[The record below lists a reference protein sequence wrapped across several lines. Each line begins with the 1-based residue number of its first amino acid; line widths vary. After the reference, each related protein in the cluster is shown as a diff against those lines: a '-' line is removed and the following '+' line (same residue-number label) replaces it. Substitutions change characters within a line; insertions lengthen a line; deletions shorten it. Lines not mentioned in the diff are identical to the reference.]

1 MKIQNTY
8 PFILLLMIIIS
19 FSSILAIVWS
29 LLLSANSIPF
39 LLLLII
45 AIFIFV
51 CVYISNNKINI
62 DDIDKNT
69 CVLSSFVIW
78 LMLIVMGA
86 IPFYILFPEEN
97 IKDIFFLT
105 ASLVSTNGAWSN
117 IEIIDSSSFLIW
129 QSILQWLGGLCTI
142 VVASFFVEMVLSK
155 KNISKDYFSIENF
168 RIIFFLYSSITIFF
182 IFIFTLLL
190 NDLNEAIQISM
201 ALISTSN
208 AFTSTGDIMIEFNNL
223 TKLFMIFTMIIGS
236 LSINLHYKSFSHGFL
251 NYIKNKNIRIMFI
264 LMLIF
269 TLILSIYSFNYIKM
283 PFIDKFIN
291 ICFLIISFITT
302 TGLIPEKLFSYGLLS
317 NLIILLALLTLVG
330 GSVSSTSGGMKASR
344 IIYIFKY
351 IYIELFRLVNPRK
364 IMASEKIN
372 NIDETSQIFLFCIL
386 YLISIPLFASI
397 LSIFDLRFED
407 SFMVII
413 ATITN
418 SGIGILEISN
428 LTYYPNSFFEI
439 ILLSI
444 VMLFG
449 RIEIFLTMILISGL
463 FWKKI

>member
-19 FSSILAIVWS
+19 FSSIMAIVWS

-69 CVLSSFVIW
+69 CVLSSFIIW

-86 IPFYILFPEEN
+86 IPIYILFPVEN

-105 ASLVSTNGAWSN
+105 ASLVSTNGAWLN
-117 IEIIDSSSFLIW
+117 FVIIDSSSFLIW

-168 RIIFFLYSSITIFF
+168 RIIFFLYSSLTIIF
-182 IFIFTLLL
+182 ILIFTLLL
-190 NDLNEAIQISM
+190 NDLSEAIQISM

-208 AFTSTGDIMIEFNNL
+208 AFTSTGDITIEFNNL
-223 TKLFMIFTMIIGS
+223 TKLFMVFTMIIGS

-251 NYIKNKNIRIMFI
+251 NYIKNKNIRITFI

-302 TGLIPEKLFSYGLLS
+302 TGLIPERLYSYGLLG
-317 NLIILLALLTLVG
+317 NVIILLALLTLVG

-407 SFMVII
+407 SFMII
-413 ATITN
+413 VATITN
-418 SGIGILEISN
+418 SGIGILEIAN
-428 LTYYPNSFFEI
+428 LKYYPNSFFEI

>member
-8 PFILLLMIIIS
+8 PFILLLMIVIS
-19 FSSILAIVWS
+19 FSSIMAILWS
-29 LLLSANSIPF
+29 LLLGANSIPF

-45 AIFIFV
+45 ATFIFV
-51 CVYISNNKINI
+51 CVYISSNKNNIE
-62 DDIDKNT
+62 DIDKST
-69 CVLSSFVIW
+69 CVLSTFVIW
-78 LMLIVMGA
+78 LMLIIMGA
-86 IPFYILFPEEN
+86 IPFYILFPGEN

-105 ASLVSTNGAWSN
+105 ASLVTTNGIWSN

-142 VVASFFVEMVLSK
+142 VVGSFFVEIVLSK

-168 RIIFFLYSSITIFF
+168 RIIFFLYSFITIFL
-182 IFIFTLLL
+182 IFIFSLLL
-190 NDLNEAIQISM
+190 NNFNEAIQISM

-208 AFTSTGDIMIEFNNL
+208 AFNSSGDITIEFNNL
-223 TKLFMIFTMIIGS
+223 TKLFMIFSMIIGS

-251 NYIKNKNIRIMFI
+251 NYVKNKNIKIAFI
-264 LMLIF
+264 LMLIL

-283 PFIDKFIN
+283 SFFDKFIN

-317 NLIILLALLTLVG
+317 NVIIFLAILTLVG
-330 GSVSSTSGGMKASR
+330 GSISSTSGGMKASR

-386 YLISIPLFASI
+386 YIISIPLLASI
-397 LSIFDLRFED
+397 LSIFDLSFED
-407 SFMVII
+407 SFLVTIS
-413 ATITN
+413 TITN
-418 SGIGILEISN
+418 SGIGIIEIAN
-428 LTYYPNSFFEI
+428 LNYYPNSIFEI
-439 ILLSI
+439 ILLAI
-444 VMLFG
+444 VMLLG
-449 RIEIFLTMILISGL
+449 RIEVFLSMLLISGI

>member
-1 MKIQNTY
+1 
-8 PFILLLMIIIS
+8 MIMIS

-29 LLLSANSIPF
+29 LLLSTNSIPF

-86 IPFYILFPEEN
+86 IPFYILFPGEN

-117 IEIIDSSSFLIW
+117 IEIIDSSSFMIW

-155 KNISKDYFSIENF
+155 KNITKDYFSIENF

-182 IFIFTLLL
+182 IFIYTLLL

-208 AFTSTGDIMIEFNNL
+208 AFTSTGNITIEFNNL
-223 TKLFMIFTMIIGS
+223 TKLFMVFTMIIGS

-251 NYIKNKNIRIMFI
+251 NYIKNKNIRITFI

-302 TGLIPEKLFSYGLLS
+302 TGLVPEKLLSYGLLS
-317 NLIILLALLTLVG
+317 NVIILLALLTLVG

-418 SGIGILEISN
+418 SGIGILEIAN

>member
-1 MKIQNTY
+1 
-8 PFILLLMIIIS
+8 MIMIS

-29 LLLSANSIPF
+29 LLLSTNSIPF

-86 IPFYILFPEEN
+86 IPFYILFPGEN

-117 IEIIDSSSFLIW
+117 IEIIDSSSFMIW

-168 RIIFFLYSSITIFF
+168 RIIFFLYSFITIFF
-182 IFIFTLLL
+182 IFIYTLLL

-208 AFTSTGDIMIEFNNL
+208 AFTSTGNITIEFNNL
-223 TKLFMIFTMIIGS
+223 TKLFMVFTMIIGS

-251 NYIKNKNIRIMFI
+251 NYIKNKNIRITFI

-302 TGLIPEKLFSYGLLS
+302 TGLIPERLFSYGLLG
-317 NLIILLALLTLVG
+317 NVIILLALLTLVG

-364 IMASEKIN
+364 IMAREKIN

-418 SGIGILEISN
+418 SGIGILEIAN

>member
-1 MKIQNTY
+1 
-8 PFILLLMIIIS
+8 MIMIS

-29 LLLSANSIPF
+29 LLLSTNSIPF

-62 DDIDKNT
+62 DDIDKKT

-86 IPFYILFPEEN
+86 IPFYILFPGDN

-117 IEIIDSSSFLIW
+117 IEIIDSSSFMIW

-142 VVASFFVEMVLSK
+142 VIGSFFVEMVLSK
-155 KNISKDYFSIENF
+155 KNITKDYFSIENF

-182 IFIFTLLL
+182 IFIYTLLL

-208 AFTSTGDIMIEFNNL
+208 AFTSTGNITIEFNNL
-223 TKLFMIFTMIIGS
+223 TKLFMVFTMIIGS
-236 LSINLHYKSFSHGFL
+236 LSINLHYKSFSHGFF

-302 TGLIPEKLFSYGLLS
+302 TGLVPEKLLSYGLLS
-317 NLIILLALLTLVG
+317 NVIILLALLTLVG

-418 SGIGILEISN
+418 SGIGILEIAN

>member
-1 MKIQNTY
+1 
-8 PFILLLMIIIS
+8 MIMIS

-29 LLLSANSIPF
+29 LLLSTNSIPF

-86 IPFYILFPEEN
+86 IPFYILFPGEN

-117 IEIIDSSSFLIW
+117 IEIIDSSSFMIW

-182 IFIFTLLL
+182 IFIYTLLL

-208 AFTSTGDIMIEFNNL
+208 AFTSTGNITIEFNNL
-223 TKLFMIFTMIIGS
+223 TKLFMVFTMIIGS

-251 NYIKNKNIRIMFI
+251 NYIKNKNIRITFI

-302 TGLIPEKLFSYGLLS
+302 TGLVPEKLLSYGLLS
-317 NLIILLALLTLVG
+317 NVIILLALLTLVG

-418 SGIGILEISN
+418 SGIGILEIAN

-449 RIEIFLTMILISGL
+449 RIEIFLSMILISGL

>member
-19 FSSILAIVWS
+19 FSSIMAIVWS

-69 CVLSSFVIW
+69 CVLSSFLIW

-86 IPFYILFPEEN
+86 IPFYILFPGEN

-105 ASLVSTNGAWSN
+105 ASLVSTNGVWSN

-168 RIIFFLYSSITIFF
+168 RIIFFLYSFITIFF
-182 IFIFTLLL
+182 IFIYTLLL

-208 AFTSTGDIMIEFNNL
+208 AFTSTGDITIEFNNL
-223 TKLFMIFTMIIGS
+223 TKLFMIFAMIIGS

-251 NYIKNKNIRIMFI
+251 NYIKNKNIRITFI

-302 TGLIPEKLFSYGLLS
+302 TGLVPEKLLSYGLLS
-317 NLIILLALLTLVG
+317 NVIILLALLTLVG

-386 YLISIPLFASI
+386 YLTSIPLFASI

-418 SGIGILEISN
+418 SGIGILEIAN

-449 RIEIFLTMILISGL
+449 RIEIFLTMLLISGL

>member
-19 FSSILAIVWS
+19 FSSIMAIVWS

-62 DDIDKNT
+62 DDIDKKT

-86 IPFYILFPEEN
+86 IPFYILFPGEN

-105 ASLVSTNGAWSN
+105 ASLVSTNGAWLN
-117 IEIIDSSSFLIW
+117 FVIIDSSSFLIW

-182 IFIFTLLL
+182 IFIYTLLL

-208 AFTSTGDIMIEFNNL
+208 AFTSNGNITIEFNNL
-223 TKLFMIFTMIIGS
+223 TKLFMVFTMIIGS

-251 NYIKNKNIRIMFI
+251 NYIKNKNIRITFI

-302 TGLIPEKLFSYGLLS
+302 TGLVPEKLLSYGLLS
-317 NLIILLALLTLVG
+317 NVIILLALLTLVG

-407 SFMVII
+407 SFMII
-413 ATITN
+413 VATITN
-418 SGIGILEISN
+418 SGIGILEIAN

-449 RIEIFLTMILISGL
+449 RIEIFLSMILISGL

>member
-1 MKIQNTY
+1 
-8 PFILLLMIIIS
+8 MIIIS
-19 FSSILAIVWS
+19 FSSIMAIAWS
-29 LLLSANSIPF
+29 LLLGANSIPF

-51 CVYISNNKINI
+51 SVYISNNKINI
-62 DDIDKNT
+62 EDIDKNT
-69 CVLSSFVIW
+69 CVLSAFLIW
-78 LMLIVMGA
+78 IILLLMSS

-97 IKDIFFLT
+97 IKDIYFIT
-105 ASLVSTNGAWSN
+105 ASLITTNGIWSN
-117 IEIIDSSSFLIW
+117 IEVTDRSSFLIW

-142 VVASFFVEMVLSK
+142 VVGSFFVEIVLSK

-168 RIIFFLYSSITIFF
+168 RIIFFLYLSITIIL
-182 IFIFTLLL
+182 IFIFRLLL

-208 AFTSTGDIMIEFNNL
+208 AFSSSGDITIEFNNL
-223 TKLFMIFTMIIGS
+223 TKLFMVFSMIIGS

-251 NYIKNKNIRIMFI
+251 NYIRNKNIKITLIF
-264 LMLIF
+264 MLIF
-269 TLILSIYSFNYIKM
+269 ILTLSTFSFSYIKM

-317 NLIILLALLTLVG
+317 NVIILLALLTLVG

-418 SGIGILEISN
+418 SGIGILEIAN

>member
-19 FSSILAIVWS
+19 FSSIMAIVWS

-69 CVLSSFVIW
+69 CVLSSFLIW

-86 IPFYILFPEEN
+86 IPLYILFPGEN

-105 ASLVSTNGAWSN
+105 VSLVSTNGVWSN

-142 VVASFFVEMVLSK
+142 VVASFFVEVVLSK

-168 RIIFFLYSSITIFF
+168 RIIFFLYSFITIFF
-182 IFIFTLLL
+182 IFIYTLLL

-208 AFTSTGDIMIEFNNL
+208 AFTSTGDITIEFNNL
-223 TKLFMIFTMIIGS
+223 TKLFMIFAMIIGS

-251 NYIKNKNIRIMFI
+251 NYIKNKNIRITFI

-302 TGLIPEKLFSYGLLS
+302 TGLVPEKLLSYGLLS
-317 NLIILLALLTLVG
+317 NVIILLALLTLVG

-418 SGIGILEISN
+418 SGIGILEIAN

>member
-1 MKIQNTY
+1 
-8 PFILLLMIIIS
+8 MIMIS

-29 LLLSANSIPF
+29 LLLSTNSIPF

-117 IEIIDSSSFLIW
+117 IEIIDSSSFMIW

-155 KNISKDYFSIENF
+155 KNISKDYFSLENF
-168 RIIFFLYSSITIFF
+168 RIIFFLYSSLTIIF
-182 IFIFTLLL
+182 ILIFTLLL
-190 NDLNEAIQISM
+190 NDLSEAIQISM

-208 AFTSTGDIMIEFNNL
+208 AFTSTGDITIEFNNL
-223 TKLFMIFTMIIGS
+223 TKLFMIFSMVIGS

-251 NYIKNKNIRIMFI
+251 NYIKNKNIKITFI
-264 LMLIF
+264 LMLIL

-283 PFIDKFIN
+283 SFFDKFIN

-302 TGLIPEKLFSYGLLS
+302 TGLVPEKLLSYGLLS
-317 NLIILLALLTLVG
+317 NIIILLALLTLVG
-330 GSVSSTSGGMKASR
+330 GAVSSTSGGMKASR

-364 IMASEKIN
+364 IKANENIN

-418 SGIGILEISN
+418 SGIGILEIAN

-449 RIEIFLTMILISGL
+449 RIEIFLSMILISGL

>member
-1 MKIQNTY
+1 
-8 PFILLLMIIIS
+8 MIMIS

-29 LLLSANSIPF
+29 LLLSTNSIPF

-86 IPFYILFPEEN
+86 IPFYILFPGEN

-117 IEIIDSSSFLIW
+117 IEIIDSSSFMIW

-168 RIIFFLYSSITIFF
+168 RIIFFLYSFITIFF
-182 IFIFTLLL
+182 IFIYTLLL

-208 AFTSTGDIMIEFNNL
+208 AFTSTGDITIEFNNL
-223 TKLFMIFTMIIGS
+223 TKLFMVFTMIIGS

-251 NYIKNKNIRIMFI
+251 NYIKNKNIRITFI

-302 TGLIPEKLFSYGLLS
+302 TGLIPEKLFSYGLL
-317 NLIILLALLTLVG
+317 NNVIILLALLTLVG

-418 SGIGILEISN
+418 SGIGILEIAN

-449 RIEIFLTMILISGL
+449 RIEIFLSMILISGL

>member
-19 FSSILAIVWS
+19 FSSIMAIVWS
-29 LLLSANSIPF
+29 LLLGANAIPF
-39 LLLLII
+39 ILLLII

-62 DDIDKNT
+62 EDIDKNT
-69 CVLSSFVIW
+69 CVLSTFIIW
-78 LMLIVMGA
+78 LILIVMGA
-86 IPFYILFPEEN
+86 IPFYILFPDEK

-105 ASLVSTNGAWSN
+105 SSLVSTNGIWSN
-117 IEIIDSSSFLIW
+117 IEVSDISSFLIW

-142 VVASFFVEMVLSK
+142 VVGSFFVEMVLSK
-155 KNISKDYFSIENF
+155 KNISKDYFSIENLK
-168 RIIFFLYSSITIFF
+168 IIFFLYFSITIIF
-182 IFIFTLLL
+182 IFIFSFLL
-190 NDLNEAIQISM
+190 NDLNDAVQLSM

-208 AFTSTGDIMIEFNNL
+208 AFTSRGDIIIEFNNL
-223 TKLFMIFTMIIGS
+223 TKLFMIFSMIIGS

-251 NYIKNKNIRIMFI
+251 NYIKNKNIRITFI

-269 TLILSIYSFNYIKM
+269 TLILSFYSFNYIKM

-302 TGLIPEKLFSYGLLS
+302 TGLIPEKLYSYGLLS
-317 NLIILLALLTLVG
+317 NVIILLAMLTLVG

-364 IMASEKIN
+364 IMASENIN

-386 YLISIPLFASI
+386 YLISIPLLASI

-407 SFMVII
+407 SFLVII
-413 ATITN
+413 STITN
-418 SGIGILEISN
+418 SGIGILEIAN
-428 LTYYPNSFFEI
+428 LNYYPDSFFEV

-444 VMLFG
+444 VMLLG
-449 RIEIFLTMILISGL
+449 RIEIFLTMILISGI

>member
-1 MKIQNTY
+1 
-8 PFILLLMIIIS
+8 MIMIS

-29 LLLSANSIPF
+29 LLLSTNSIPF

-86 IPFYILFPEEN
+86 IPFYILFPGEN

-117 IEIIDSSSFLIW
+117 IEIIDSSSFMIW

-182 IFIFTLLL
+182 IFIYTLLL

-208 AFTSTGDIMIEFNNL
+208 AFTSTGNITIEFNNL
-223 TKLFMIFTMIIGS
+223 TKLFMVFTMIIGS

-251 NYIKNKNIRIMFI
+251 NYIKNKNIRITFI

-269 TLILSIYSFNYIKM
+269 TLILSIYSFNYI
-283 PFIDKFIN
+283 
-291 ICFLIISFITT
+291 
-302 TGLIPEKLFSYGLLS
+302 
-317 NLIILLALLTLVG
+317 
-330 GSVSSTSGGMKASR
+330 R
-344 IIYIFKY
+344 
-351 IYIELFRLVNPRK
+351 
-364 IMASEKIN
+364 
-372 NIDETSQIFLFCIL
+372 
-386 YLISIPLFASI
+386 
-397 LSIFDLRFED
+397 
-407 SFMVII
+407 
-413 ATITN
+413 
-418 SGIGILEISN
+418 
-428 LTYYPNSFFEI
+428 
-439 ILLSI
+439 
-444 VMLFG
+444 
-449 RIEIFLTMILISGL
+449 
-463 FWKKI
+463 

>member
-8 PFILLLMIIIS
+8 PFILLLMIMIS

-29 LLLSANSIPF
+29 LLLSTNSIPF

-86 IPFYILFPEEN
+86 IPFYILFPGEN

-117 IEIIDSSSFLIW
+117 IEIIDSSSFMIW

-182 IFIFTLLL
+182 IFIYTLLL

-208 AFTSTGDIMIEFNNL
+208 AFTSTGNITIEFNNL
-223 TKLFMIFTMIIGS
+223 TKLFMVFTMIIGS

-251 NYIKNKNIRIMFI
+251 NYIKNKNIRITFI

-302 TGLIPEKLFSYGLLS
+302 TGLVPEKLLSYGLLS
-317 NLIILLALLTLVG
+317 NVIILLALLTLVG

-418 SGIGILEISN
+418 SGIGILEIAN

>member
-1 MKIQNTY
+1 
-8 PFILLLMIIIS
+8 MIMIS

-29 LLLSANSIPF
+29 LLLSTNSIPF

-86 IPFYILFPEEN
+86 IPFYILFPGEN

-117 IEIIDSSSFLIW
+117 IEIIDSSSFMIW

-168 RIIFFLYSSITIFF
+168 RIIFFLYSSITIIF
-182 IFIFTLLL
+182 IFIYTLLL
-190 NDLNEAIQISM
+190 NDLNKAIQISM

-208 AFTSTGDIMIEFNNL
+208 AFTSTGNITIEFNNL
-223 TKLFMIFTMIIGS
+223 TKLFMVFTMIIGS
-236 LSINLHYKSFSHGFL
+236 LSINLHYKSFSHGFF

-302 TGLIPEKLFSYGLLS
+302 TGLVPEKLLSYGLLS
-317 NLIILLALLTLVG
+317 NVIILLALLTLVG

-418 SGIGILEISN
+418 SGIGILEIAN

>member
-1 MKIQNTY
+1 
-8 PFILLLMIIIS
+8 MIMIS

-29 LLLSANSIPF
+29 LLLSTNSIPF

-86 IPFYILFPEEN
+86 IPFYILFPGEN

-117 IEIIDSSSFLIW
+117 IEIIDSSSFMIW

-182 IFIFTLLL
+182 IFIYTLLL

-208 AFTSTGDIMIEFNNL
+208 AFTSTGNITIEFNNL
-223 TKLFMIFTMIIGS
+223 TKLFMVFTMIIGS

-251 NYIKNKNIRIMFI
+251 NYIKNKNIRITFI

-302 TGLIPEKLFSYGLLS
+302 TGLVPEKLLSYGLLS
-317 NLIILLALLTLVG
+317 NVIILLALLTLVG

-418 SGIGILEISN
+418 SGIGILEIAN

>member
-1 MKIQNTY
+1 
-8 PFILLLMIIIS
+8 MIMIS

-29 LLLSANSIPF
+29 LLLSTNSIPF

-86 IPFYILFPEEN
+86 IPFYILFPGEN

-182 IFIFTLLL
+182 IFIYTLLL

-208 AFTSTGDIMIEFNNL
+208 AFTSTGNITIEFNNL
-223 TKLFMIFTMIIGS
+223 TKLFMVFTMIIGS

-251 NYIKNKNIRIMFI
+251 NYIKNKNIRITFI

-302 TGLIPEKLFSYGLLS
+302 TGLVPEKLLSYGLLS
-317 NLIILLALLTLVG
+317 NVIILLALLTLVG

-418 SGIGILEISN
+418 SGIGILEIAN

>member
-1 MKIQNTY
+1 
-8 PFILLLMIIIS
+8 MIMIS

-29 LLLSANSIPF
+29 LLLSTNSIPF

-86 IPFYILFPEEN
+86 IPFYILFPGEN
-97 IKDIFFLT
+97 IKNIFFLT
-105 ASLVSTNGAWSN
+105 ASLVSTNGAWLN
-117 IEIIDSSSFLIW
+117 FVIIDSSSFLIW

-155 KNISKDYFSIENF
+155 KNIPKDYFSIENF

-182 IFIFTLLL
+182 IFIYTLLL

-208 AFTSTGDIMIEFNNL
+208 AFTSTGNITIEFNNL
-223 TKLFMIFTMIIGS
+223 TKLFMVFTMIIGS

-251 NYIKNKNIRIMFI
+251 NYIKNKNIRITFI

-302 TGLIPEKLFSYGLLS
+302 TGLVPEKLLSYGLLS
-317 NLIILLALLTLVG
+317 NVIILLALLTLVG

-418 SGIGILEISN
+418 SGIGILEIAN

>member
-1 MKIQNTY
+1 
-8 PFILLLMIIIS
+8 MIMIS

-29 LLLSANSIPF
+29 LLLSTNSIPF

-86 IPFYILFPEEN
+86 IPFYILFPGEN

-117 IEIIDSSSFLIW
+117 IEIIDSSSFMIW

-168 RIIFFLYSSITIFF
+168 RIIFFLYSFITIFF
-182 IFIFTLLL
+182 IFIYTLLL

-208 AFTSTGDIMIEFNNL
+208 AFTSTGNITIEFNNL
-223 TKLFMIFTMIIGS
+223 TKLFMVFTMIIGS

-251 NYIKNKNIRIMFI
+251 NYIKNKNIRITFI

-302 TGLIPEKLFSYGLLS
+302 TGLIPERLFSYGLLG
-317 NLIILLALLTLVG
+317 NVIILLALLTLVG

-407 SFMVII
+407 SFMII
-413 ATITN
+413 VATITN
-418 SGIGILEISN
+418 SGIGILEIAN

-449 RIEIFLTMILISGL
+449 RIEIFLSMILISGL

>member
-19 FSSILAIVWS
+19 FSSIMAIVWS

-51 CVYISNNKINI
+51 CLYISKNKINI
-62 DDIDKNT
+62 DDIDKKT

-86 IPFYILFPEEN
+86 IPFYILFPGVN

-117 IEIIDSSSFLIW
+117 IVIIDSSSFLIW

-168 RIIFFLYSSITIFF
+168 RIIFFLYSSITIIF
-182 IFIFTLLL
+182 IFIYTLLL
-190 NDLNEAIQISM
+190 NDLSEAIQISM

-208 AFTSTGDIMIEFNNL
+208 SFTSNGDITIEFNNL

-251 NYIKNKNIRIMFI
+251 NYIKNKNIRITFI

-302 TGLIPEKLFSYGLLS
+302 TGLIPERLFSYGLLG
-317 NLIILLALLTLVG
+317 NVIILLALLTLVG

-364 IMASEKIN
+364 IMAREKIN

-397 LSIFDLRFED
+397 LSIFNLRFED
-407 SFMVII
+407 SFMVIV

-418 SGIGILEISN
+418 SGIGILEIAN
-428 LTYYPNSFFEI
+428 ITYYPNSFFEI
-439 ILLSI
+439 ILLAI

-449 RIEIFLTMILISGL
+449 RIEIFLSMILISGL

>member
-19 FSSILAIVWS
+19 FSSIMAIVWS

-62 DDIDKNT
+62 DDIDKKT

-86 IPFYILFPEEN
+86 IPFYILFPGVN

-117 IEIIDSSSFLIW
+117 IAIIDSSSFLIW

-168 RIIFFLYSSITIFF
+168 RIIFFLYSSITIIF
-182 IFIFTLLL
+182 IFIYTLLL
-190 NDLNEAIQISM
+190 NDLSEAIQISM

-208 AFTSTGDIMIEFNNL
+208 SFTSNGDITIEFNNL

-251 NYIKNKNIRIMFI
+251 NYIKNKNIRITFI
-264 LMLIF
+264 LMLTF

-302 TGLIPEKLFSYGLLS
+302 TGLIPERLFSYGLLG
-317 NLIILLALLTLVG
+317 NVIILLALLTLVG

-364 IMASEKIN
+364 IMAREKIN

-386 YLISIPLFASI
+386 YLISIPVFASV
-397 LSIFDLRFED
+397 LSIFNLRFED
-407 SFMVII
+407 SFMVIV

-418 SGIGILEISN
+418 SGIGILEIAN

-439 ILLSI
+439 ILLAI

-449 RIEIFLTMILISGL
+449 RIEIFLSMILISGL

>member
-19 FSSILAIVWS
+19 FSSIMAMVWS
-29 LLLSANSIPF
+29 LLLGTNSIPF
-39 LLLLII
+39 LLLLIL

-62 DDIDKNT
+62 EDIDKNT
-69 CVLSSFVIW
+69 CVLSTFLIW
-78 LMLIVMGA
+78 LMLIVMSA
-86 IPFYILFPEEN
+86 IPFYILFPGEN
-97 IKDIFFLT
+97 IKDIIFLT
-105 ASLVSTNGAWSN
+105 TSLLTTNGFWSN
-117 IEIIDSSSFLIW
+117 IEITDSSSFLIW

-142 VVASFFVEMVLSK
+142 LVGSFFVEMVLSK

-168 RIIFFLYSSITIFF
+168 RIIFFLYISITIIL
-182 IFIFTLLL
+182 IFIFSLLL
-190 NDLNEAIQISM
+190 NDLNAAIQISM

-208 AFTSTGDIMIEFNNL
+208 AFTSSGDITIEFNNL
-223 TKLFMIFTMIIGS
+223 TKLFIIFSMVIGS
-236 LSINLHYKSFSHGFL
+236 LSITLHYKSFSHGFL
-251 NYIKNKNIRIMFI
+251 NYIKNKNIKIIFI
-264 LMLIF
+264 LMLIV

-302 TGLIPEKLFSYGLLS
+302 TGLIPEELFSYGLLS
-317 NLIILLALLTLVG
+317 NIIILLAMLTLVG
-330 GSVSSTSGGMKASR
+330 GSVSSTSGGMKVSR

-386 YLISIPLFASI
+386 YLISIPLLASI
-397 LSIFDLRFED
+397 LSIFDLRFEN
-407 SFMVII
+407 SFLVII
-413 ATITN
+413 STITN
-418 SGIGILEISN
+418 SGIGILEIAN
-428 LTYYPNSFFEI
+428 LNYYPNSFFEV

-444 VMLFG
+444 VMLLG
-449 RIEIFLTMILISGL
+449 RIEIFLTMILISGI

>member
-1 MKIQNTY
+1 
-8 PFILLLMIIIS
+8 MIIIS

-86 IPFYILFPEEN
+86 IPFYILFPGEN

-117 IEIIDSSSFLIW
+117 IEIIDSSSFMIW

-182 IFIFTLLL
+182 IFIYTLLL

-208 AFTSTGDIMIEFNNL
+208 AFTSNGNITIEFNNL
-223 TKLFMIFTMIIGS
+223 TKLFMVFTMIIGS

-251 NYIKNKNIRIMFI
+251 NYIKNKNIRITFI

-302 TGLIPEKLFSYGLLS
+302 TGLVPEKLLSYGLLS
-317 NLIILLALLTLVG
+317 NVIILLALLTLVG

-418 SGIGILEISN
+418 SGIGILEIAN

>member
-1 MKIQNTY
+1 
-8 PFILLLMIIIS
+8 MIMIS

-29 LLLSANSIPF
+29 LLLSTNSIPF

-86 IPFYILFPEEN
+86 IPFYILFPGDN

-117 IEIIDSSSFLIW
+117 IEIIDSSSFMIW

-168 RIIFFLYSSITIFF
+168 RIIFFLYSFITIFF
-182 IFIFTLLL
+182 IFIYTLLL

-208 AFTSTGDIMIEFNNL
+208 AFTSTGNITIEFNNL
-223 TKLFMIFTMIIGS
+223 TKLFMVFTMIIGA

-251 NYIKNKNIRIMFI
+251 NYIKNKNIRITFI

-302 TGLIPEKLFSYGLLS
+302 TGLVPEKLLSYGLLS
-317 NLIILLALLTLVG
+317 NVIILLALLTLVG
-330 GSVSSTSGGMKASR
+330 VSVSSNSGGMKASR

-418 SGIGILEISN
+418 SGIGILEIAN

>member
-1 MKIQNTY
+1 
-8 PFILLLMIIIS
+8 MIMIS

-29 LLLSANSIPF
+29 LLLSTNSIPF

-86 IPFYILFPEEN
+86 IPFYILFPGEN

-117 IEIIDSSSFLIW
+117 IEIIDSSSFMIW

-168 RIIFFLYSSITIFF
+168 RIIFFLYSSITIIF
-182 IFIFTLLL
+182 IFIYTLLL

-208 AFTSTGDIMIEFNNL
+208 AFTSTGDIMIEFNNF

-251 NYIKNKNIRIMFI
+251 NYIKNKNIRITFI

-302 TGLIPEKLFSYGLLS
+302 TGLVPEKLLSYGLLS
-317 NLIILLALLTLVG
+317 NVIILLALLTLVG

-418 SGIGILEISN
+418 SGIGILEIAN

>member
-1 MKIQNTY
+1 
-8 PFILLLMIIIS
+8 MIIIS
-19 FSSILAIVWS
+19 FSSIMAIAWS
-29 LLLSANSIPF
+29 LLLGANSIPF

-51 CVYISNNKINI
+51 SVYISNNKINI
-62 DDIDKNT
+62 EDIDKNT
-69 CVLSSFVIW
+69 CVLSAFLIW
-78 LMLIVMGA
+78 IILLLMSS

-97 IKDIFFLT
+97 IKDIYFIT
-105 ASLVSTNGAWSN
+105 ASLITTNGIWSN
-117 IEIIDSSSFLIW
+117 IEVTDRSSFLIW

-142 VVASFFVEMVLSK
+142 VVGSFFVEIVLSK

-168 RIIFFLYSSITIFF
+168 RIIFFLYLSITIIL
-182 IFIFTLLL
+182 IFIFRLLL

-208 AFTSTGDIMIEFNNL
+208 AFSSSGDITIEFNNL
-223 TKLFMIFTMIIGS
+223 TKLFMVFSMIIGS

-251 NYIKNKNIRIMFI
+251 NYIRNKNIKITLIF
-264 LMLIF
+264 MLIF
-269 TLILSIYSFNYIKM
+269 ILTLSTFSFSYIKM

-317 NLIILLALLTLVG
+317 NVIILLALLTLVG

-372 NIDETSQIFLFCIL
+372 NIDETCQIFLFCIL

-407 SFMVII
+407 SFLVILS
-413 ATITN
+413 TITN
-418 SGIGILEISN
+418 SGIGILEIAN
-428 LTYYPNSFFEI
+428 LDYYPNSFLEV
-439 ILLSI
+439 ILLTL
-444 VMLFG
+444 VMLLG
-449 RIEIFLTMILISGL
+449 RIEIFLTMILISGI

>member
-8 PFILLLMIIIS
+8 PFVLLLMIVIS
-19 FSSILAIVWS
+19 FSSIMAIIWS
-29 LLLSANSIPF
+29 LLLGANSIPF

-45 AIFIFV
+45 SIFIFV

-62 DDIDKNT
+62 EGIDKKT
-69 CVLSSFVIW
+69 CVLSTFVIW
-78 LMLIVMGA
+78 LMLIILGA
-86 IPFYILFPEEN
+86 IPFYILFPGEN

-105 ASLVSTNGAWSN
+105 ASLITTNGIWSN
-117 IEIIDSSSFLIW
+117 IEITDSSSFLIW

-142 VVASFFVEMVLSK
+142 VVGSFFVEIVLSK

-168 RIIFFLYSSITIFF
+168 RIIFFLYSFITIFL
-182 IFIFTLLL
+182 IFIFRLLL
-190 NDLNEAIQISM
+190 NNFNEAIQISM

-208 AFTSTGDIMIEFNNL
+208 AFTSNGDITIEFNNL
-223 TKLFMIFTMIIGS
+223 TKLFMIFSMIIGS

-251 NYIKNKNIRIMFI
+251 NYIKNKNIKITFI
-264 LMLIF
+264 FTLIL
-269 TLILSIYSFNYIKM
+269 TLILSIYFFNYVKIS
-283 PFIDKFIN
+283 FFDNFIN

-302 TGLIPEKLFSYGLLS
+302 TGLIPEKLISYGLLS
-317 NLIILLALLTLVG
+317 NLFLFLAILTLVG
-330 GSVSSTSGGMKASR
+330 GSISSTSGGMKASR
-344 IIYIFKY
+344 IIYISKY

-397 LSIFDLRFED
+397 LSIFGLSFED

-418 SGIGILEISN
+418 SGIGILEIAN

>member
-19 FSSILAIVWS
+19 FSSIMAIVWS

-51 CVYISNNKINI
+51 CVYISKNKINI
-62 DDIDKNT
+62 DDIDKKT

-86 IPFYILFPEEN
+86 IPFYILFPGVN

-117 IEIIDSSSFLIW
+117 IVIIDSSSFLIW

-168 RIIFFLYSSITIFF
+168 RIIFFLYSSITIIF
-182 IFIFTLLL
+182 IFIYTLLL
-190 NDLNEAIQISM
+190 NDLSEAIQISM

-208 AFTSTGDIMIEFNNL
+208 SFTSNGDITIEFNNL

-251 NYIKNKNIRIMFI
+251 NYIKNKNIRITFI

-302 TGLIPEKLFSYGLLS
+302 TGLIPERLFSYGLLG
-317 NLIILLALLTLVG
+317 NVIILLALLTLVG

-364 IMASEKIN
+364 IMAREKIN

-397 LSIFDLRFED
+397 LSIFNLRFED
-407 SFMVII
+407 SFMVIV

-418 SGIGILEISN
+418 SGIGILEIAN
-428 LTYYPNSFFEI
+428 ITYYPNSFFEI
-439 ILLSI
+439 ILLAI

-449 RIEIFLTMILISGL
+449 RIEIFLSMILISGL

>member
-1 MKIQNTY
+1 
-8 PFILLLMIIIS
+8 MIMIS

-39 LLLLII
+39 LSLLII

-86 IPFYILFPEEN
+86 IPFYILFPGEN
-97 IKDIFFLT
+97 IKNIFFLT
-105 ASLVSTNGAWSN
+105 ASLVSTNGAWLN
-117 IEIIDSSSFLIW
+117 FVIIDSSSFLIW

-168 RIIFFLYSSITIFF
+168 RIIFFLYSSLTIIF
-182 IFIFTLLL
+182 ILIFTLLL
-190 NDLNEAIQISM
+190 NDLSEAIQISM

-208 AFTSTGDIMIEFNNL
+208 AFTSTGNITIEFNNL
-223 TKLFMIFTMIIGS
+223 TKLFMVFTMIIGS

-251 NYIKNKNIRIMFI
+251 NYIKNKNIRITFI

-302 TGLIPEKLFSYGLLS
+302 TGLVPEKLLSYGLLS
-317 NLIILLALLTLVG
+317 NVIILLALLTLVG

-397 LSIFDLRFED
+397 LSIFDLSFED

-418 SGIGILEISN
+418 SGIGILEIAN

>member
-19 FSSILAIVWS
+19 FSSIMAIVWS

-62 DDIDKNT
+62 DDIDKKT

-86 IPFYILFPEEN
+86 IPFYILFPGVN

-117 IEIIDSSSFLIW
+117 IVIIDSSSFLIW

-168 RIIFFLYSSITIFF
+168 RIIFFLYSSITIIF
-182 IFIFTLLL
+182 IFIYTLLL
-190 NDLNEAIQISM
+190 NDLSEAIQISM

-208 AFTSTGDIMIEFNNL
+208 SFTSNGDITIEFNNL

-251 NYIKNKNIRIMFI
+251 NYIKNKNIRITFI

-302 TGLIPEKLFSYGLLS
+302 TGLIPERLFSYGLLG
-317 NLIILLALLTLVG
+317 NVIILLALLTLVG

-364 IMASEKIN
+364 IMAREKIN

-386 YLISIPLFASI
+386 YLISIPVFASV
-397 LSIFDLRFED
+397 LSIFNLRFED
-407 SFMVII
+407 SFMVIV

-418 SGIGILEISN
+418 SGIGILEIAN

-449 RIEIFLTMILISGL
+449 RIEIFLSMILISGL